1 MSLILLSLT
10 FSLIIRDQTSWFPF
24 FLFDTDWM
32 GREVFHGDPKGDVSE
47 VQAYNEGVREGAF
60 GLILNSVRT
69 QLISIRFSF
78 YVSTKIPFSNCR
90 VYHCNCTSIPSP
102 FLYVFC
108 LFVWQ
113 VVLGISSFFIEP
125 MCQWMGARLVWAAS
139 NFIVFACMAGTA
151 LIGFVSVRQS
161 SEGVQ
166 HVIGANGATKIAS
179 LVVFALLGLPLSV
192 SILMLDFHPPSL

>member
-90 VYHCNCTSIPSP
+90 VYHC
-102 FLYVFC
+102 L
-108 LFVWQ
+108 
-113 VVLGISSFFIEP
+113 
-125 MCQWMGARLVWAAS
+125 
-139 NFIVFACMAGTA
+139 
-151 LIGFVSVRQS
+151 
-161 SEGVQ
+161 
-166 HVIGANGATKIAS
+166 
-179 LVVFALLGLPLSV
+179 
-192 SILMLDFHPPSL
+192 